1 MIDNFEE
8 FKRVKLDNML
18 ANLYPWVC
26 VDHIFLC
33 QDVSLDSPRVNK
45 MLHLAIF
52 EMNQPIYF
60 FSQSVTNLHVISTV
74 IIEKMY

>member
-1 MIDNFEE
+1 
-8 FKRVKLDNML
+8 
-18 ANLYPWVC
+18 
-26 VDHIFLC
+26 
-33 QDVSLDSPRVNK
+33 

-52 EMNQPIYF
+52 EMNQPIDF